1 MESTDKFDFVSN
13 KMERI
18 ILKDAYEAVEDMN
31 LWNYLKEN
39 TFESFTYYNGPNKQ
53 LHEDLLEKADKS
65 NIHSGASYGITMRNM
80 ESIAKQ
86 GFDVWKKEYLNNS
99 FSS

>member
-53 LHEDLLEKADKS
+53 LH
-65 NIHSGASYGITMRNM
+65 
-80 ESIAKQ
+80 
-86 GFDVWKKEYLNNS
+86 
-99 FSS
+99 

>member
-1 MESTDKFDFVSN
+1 MELTDKFDFVNN

-18 ILKDAYEAVEDMN
+18 VLKDAYEAVEDMN

-39 TFESFTYYNGPNKQ
+39 AFESFTYYNGPNKQ
-53 LHEDLLEKADKS
+53 LHQELLEKVDKS
-65 NIHSGASYGITMRNM
+65 NLHSGASYGITMRNM
-80 ESIAKQ
+80 ECIAKQ
-86 GFDVWKKEYLNNS
+86 GFDVWKQEYMNKS